1 MTLIGIYDWIAKDNL
16 SAAIRV
22 GGHHADVTGAL
33 TEDVARGFGCMSRYA
48 VFIVVLAVLNVP
60 LICWPRER
68 APATI
73 AIEIR
78 AAISAYSTAVTA
90 ELSATKR
97 EKNCRMTCT
106 PGVAIKLPE
115 VIVIC

>member
-1 MTLIGIYDWIAKDNL
+1 V
-16 SAAIRV
+16 R
-22 GGHHADVTGAL
+22 
-33 TEDVARGFGCMSRYA
+33 RYA

-60 LICWPRER
+60 LICRPTAR

-90 ELSATKR
+90 DLSAMKR
-97 EKNCRMTCT
+97 EKNCRMTCA
-106 PGVAIKLPE
+106 PGVAINLPE
-115 VIVIC
+115 VIAIC